1 MTAVSEITQIVPK
14 TQISGSNRR
23 LITVAE
29 YDRMTELGFFD
40 NGEKVE
46 LLNGEII
53 EIMAKG
59 TKHAIFNDLVADIL
73 SEKLGENVYLR
84 NQNPITLDD
93 FSEPEPDIVLAKP
106 PRGNYFEK
114 HPTPEDIYLV
124 MEISDTTL
132 AQDRETK
139 SLLYARAGIVQ
150 YLLLNVNE
158 QTIEDYREPNSDGYE
173 FKQTHRIGDKFNL
186 VAFPETEIKVSEILI
201 ANAEN

>member
-14 TQISGSNRR
+14 TQINGSNRR

-73 SEKLGENVYLR
+73 NEKLGKNVYLR

-106 PRGNYFEK
+106 PRGNYLEK

-132 AQDRETK
+132 HQDRETK
-139 SLLYARAGIVQ
+139 SLIYARSGITQ

-158 QTIEDYREPNSDGYE
+158 QTIEDYRDPNFDGYE
-173 FKQTHRIGDKFNL
+173 FKKTHRIGDKFNL
-186 VAFPETEIKVSEILI
+186 VAFPEIEIKVDEILI
-201 ANAEN
+201 ANA